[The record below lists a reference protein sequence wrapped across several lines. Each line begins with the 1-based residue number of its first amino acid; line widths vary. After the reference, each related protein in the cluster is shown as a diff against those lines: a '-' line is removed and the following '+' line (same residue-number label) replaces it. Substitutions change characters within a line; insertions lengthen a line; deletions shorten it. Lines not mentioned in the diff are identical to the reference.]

1 MTRASASGPLWRMVL
16 AWVIFALLGSGA
28 AGDEA
33 AGTVRLTARAQK
45 TEVTVGEPFLVEIE
59 ASGPA
64 GTTYIFPPEVEAES
78 AAMVSLARQS
88 PPKGETPAPWPP
100 NQHRYEARVYA
111 LGEVGLPPLT
121 VRYRLAG
128 GTEGEASAAGPT
140 VKVASLLPKDAL
152 EQGLAD
158 IAGPV
163 GVGVAPVFW
172 AVLALSI
179 LLVAAVGWWLWRPS
193 RRREA
198 LAPTAP
204 EPDRP
209 PAEEALRALD
219 RLARADHFAR
229 GEGRDYYIG
238 LSLIAKRYLERRLG
252 APVVEMTSQEMLAY
266 LRDSPHTVLL
276 LAPMRDLAL
285 AADQV
290 KFARGEALRE
300 EGERHL
306 NAARALVLGLEEQLQ
321 PKPADTPGKAA

>member
-1 MTRASASGPLWRMVL
+1 MAL
-16 AWVIFALLGSGA
+16 AWVLFALCGAGA
-28 AGDEA
+28 AGADT
-33 AGTVRLTARAQK
+33 AGAVRVTARAQK

-64 GTTYIFPPEVEAES
+64 GALYTFPPEVGAES
-78 AAMVSLARQS
+78 AELVSLARQS
-88 PPKGETPAPWPP
+88 PPKGESPAPWPP

-111 LGEVGLPPLT
+111 LGDVALPALK
-121 VRYRLAG
+121 VRYRLAD
-128 GTEGEASAAGPT
+128 GTEGEASAAGPS
-140 VKVASLLPKDAL
+140 VKVGSLLPKDAQ

-158 IAGPV
+158 IVGPV
-163 GVGVAPVFW
+163 RVGVAPVFW
-172 AVLALSI
+172 AALALAI
-179 LLVAAVGWWLWRPS
+179 LFVAAACWWLWRRS
-193 RRREA
+193 RRKA
-198 LAPTAP
+198 PLAPTAP

-229 GEGRDYYIG
+229 GEGRLYYIG
-238 LSLIAKRYLERRLG
+238 LSLIAKRYLERRLS

-266 LRDSPHTVLL
+266 LRDSPHTALL

-306 NAARALVLGLEEQLQ
+306 AAVRTLVERLEEELR
-321 PKPADTPGKAA
+321 PKAADTSGKAA